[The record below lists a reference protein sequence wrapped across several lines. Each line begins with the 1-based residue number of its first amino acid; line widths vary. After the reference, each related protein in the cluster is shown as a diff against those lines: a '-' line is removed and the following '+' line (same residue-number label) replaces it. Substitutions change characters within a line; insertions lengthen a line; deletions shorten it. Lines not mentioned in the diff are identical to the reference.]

1 MPVSARPEPVLAG
14 TVRGVGPG
22 LVLAHGAGG
31 SIALGGP
38 VAIRAAARYSERI
51 SALVLTATFAYR
63 DARLDLAAKCG
74 KSCAQTLPASPRPR
88 W

>member
-1 MPVSARPEPVLAG
+1 MPASARPEPVLAR

-22 LVLAHGAGG
+22 LAHGAGG

-38 VAIRAAARYSERI
+38 VAIRAAARHPERI

-63 DARLDLAAKCG
+63 DVHLDLAAKYG
-74 KSCAQTLPASPRPR
+74 RNCAQTLPA
-88 W
+88 